1 MESLAVTHASECY
14 DPAGGREEDSEAREE
29 AAAAGRSH
37 RVASGRHDSA
47 VDLAPRGGGE
57 APRAK
62 GQARLRRQCLSR
74 VIREAIRYVAYEE
87 GRDALIASFGRKGSL
102 TRAEGQKT
110 DYGFVSATSSPT
122 SR

>member
-1 MESLAVTHASECY
+1 MPPNATIQPVAAKKTAKRGRKPPHRSAATA
-14 DPAGGREEDSEAREE
+14 PRPGGTTRLSITLPTEARLLEQ
-29 AAAAGRSH
+29 
-37 RVASGRHDSA
+37 
-47 VDLAPRGGGE
+47 
-57 APRAK
+57 RAK
-62 GQARLRRQCLSR
+62 RVYGGNVSR